1 MRGYFGA
8 IKLVYPFSH
17 RCPST
22 QKSTCYQVVV
32 IRVVQTVDAGMVL
45 FLSFFSSELRG
56 VGSSVVG
63 SLLGVR
69 GESVEVN
76 VFACAYSCGVHIS
89 VII

>member
-1 MRGYFGA
+1 MN
-8 IKLVYPFSH
+8 
-17 RCPST
+17 
-22 QKSTCYQVVV
+22 
-32 IRVVQTVDAGMVL
+32 AGMVL

-76 VFACAYSCGVHIS
+76 VFTCAYSCGVHIS